1 MIFDAKDIISDAVA
15 RVVRLLSPRLR
26 GDVVSWGEIET
37 AAGFERESTHWTS
50 FNRRMRRIF
59 RQNTG
64 IVLWPVVSVGLKLL
78 TTDEQ
83 LNMRSISRQRR
94 AIRQLTRDV
103 VELKALPDAELSDHQ
118 RNAKRRKIDQ
128 TKNARRAV
136 IYSDRLAHQLMRP
149 IDTGM
154 PRRISPSRGTV

>member
-1 MIFDAKDIISDAVA
+1 MFASKDVISDAVA
-15 RVVRLLSPRLR
+15 RVVSLLSPHKR
-26 GDVVSWGEIET
+26 GDVVSWEQIET
-37 AAGFERESTHWTS
+37 AAGFERESTHWS
-50 FNRRMRRIF
+50 AFNRRMRKCF

-64 IVLWPVVSVGLKLL
+64 IVLWPVNGIGLKLL

-103 VELKALPDAELSDHQ
+103 IELKALPDSELSDHQ

-154 PRRISPSRGTV
+154 PRRISPSRGAV